1 MAKAQSVA
9 VAHAEF
15 VLTAPPVDT
24 GGRSLFVSADM
35 ARRLGFAEAQIQ
47 SGLTV
52 DGCYLADGSRLF
64 IWDER

>member
-1 MAKAQSVA
+1 MPA
-9 VAHAEF
+9 VEDIEGAAAVLAE
-15 VLTAPPVDT
+15 APVETD
-24 GGRSLFVSADM
+24 GRSLFLPAHM
-35 ARRLGFAEAQIQ
+35 ARRLGFTEAQIQ